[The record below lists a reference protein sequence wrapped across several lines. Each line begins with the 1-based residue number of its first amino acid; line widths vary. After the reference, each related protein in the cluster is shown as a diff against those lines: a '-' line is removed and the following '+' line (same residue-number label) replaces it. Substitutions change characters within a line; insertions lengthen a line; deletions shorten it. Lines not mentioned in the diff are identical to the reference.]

1 MRDQKQELYMRKF
14 KNAVKFNA
22 VKDDNFYE
30 HKVFGLSVDDKE
42 IV

>member
-1 MRDQKQELYMRKF
+1 MRKF
-14 KNAVKFNA
+14 KNAVKLNA

-30 HKVFGLSVDDKE
+30 HKVFDLSVDDKE